1 MIGLPT
7 SRAADMVSLGSVAK
21 RAGVVTGVVAG
32 VAGAVYA
39 GERAV
44 AARIR
49 RGGADEEH
57 DDDTVAVEFDRF
69 VRLDAH
75 DGASIYA
82 IERMPPG
89 AVDTGTEATRADP
102 IAQVPTIVLA
112 HGITLSSRVWA
123 RQFRTLPDAG
133 FRTIAFDGRGHGEST
148 VGESGHSIENLASDL
163 RTVLDA
169 FDVHDAILIGH
180 SMGGMAV
187 QALAVHHPEVIAARV
202 CGIVLLSTSTRAM
215 TSDAHRT
222 RRSLERV
229 AGVVPDV
236 GAVMRQRNLGLL
248 LARIGFGD
256 DADPRCVEATRQM
269 LGACSRDT
277 IRDAGRALLSLDF
290 SAQLPELDVPTLVV
304 VGSADVLT
312 PPRDARQ
319 IADLVPDAELVELP
333 RAGHMIMYER
343 TDELDRL
350 IIDFAQ
356 RCLHPDPAA
365 ISTPR
370 DERQTS

>member
-1 MIGLPT
+1 
-7 SRAADMVSLGSVAK
+7 
-21 RAGVVTGVVAG
+21 
-32 VAGAVYA
+32 VYA

-49 RGGADEEH
+49 RSGTDEVQ

-89 AVDTGTEATRADP
+89 ALDAGDESTRG
-102 IAQVPTIVLA
+102 IPTIVLA

-163 RTVLDA
+163 RTVLSA
-169 FDVHDAILIGH
+169 FDVHDAILVGH

-187 QALAVHHPEVIAARV
+187 QALAVHHPEVIAERV
-202 CGIVLLSTSTRAM
+202 RGILLLSTSTRAM

-222 RRSLERV
+222 RRSLERM

-277 IRDAGRALLSLDF
+277 IRDAGRALLTLDF
-290 SAQLPELDVPTLVV
+290 SEHLPELDVPTLVV

-319 IADLVPDAELVELP
+319 IADLVPGAELVELP
-333 RAGHMIMYER
+333 RAGHMIMY
-343 TDELDRL
+343 
-350 IIDFAQ
+350 
-356 RCLHPDPAA
+356 
-365 ISTPR
+365 
-370 DERQTS
+370 